1 MLTLDGIHVSYSGS
15 VALRGVD
22 ITLAA
27 GELVAVIGPNGA
39 GKSTLLRTIS
49 GLVRPKAGK
58 ITFEGADLG
67 TLKPDEI
74 VRRGIIHVPEGRM
87 VLARMSVRENLL
99 LGAYSRPRGEDHT
112 KVFGDVLAMFPR
124 LGERLD
130 QLAGT
135 LSGGEQQMLAIGR
148 GLMGRPRLLMLDEPS
163 LGLAPLIIKTIFDVI
178 RDLRQSG
185 LTILLVEQMAKQAL
199 GVADRAYV
207 METGHITLEGSGRE
221 LLDNPKVKA
230 AYLGTH

>member
-163 LGLAPLIIKTIFDVI
+163 LGLAPLIVTTIFGVLDEI
-178 RDLRQSG
+178 RRRG
-185 LTILLVEQMAKQAL
+185 ITVLLVEQNAERAL
-199 GVADRAYV
+199 SAADHAYV
-207 METGHITLEGSGRE
+207 LDLGSVSAHGIAAD
-221 LLDNPKVKA
+221 LLQDERVRS
-230 AYLGTH
+230 AYLGI

>member
-112 KVFGDVLAMFPR
+112 KVFG
-124 LGERLD
+124 
-130 QLAGT
+130 
-135 LSGGEQQMLAIGR
+135 EQQMLAIGR

-163 LGLAPLIIKTIFDVI
+163 LGLAPLIVTTIFGVLDEI
-178 RDLRQSG
+178 RRRG
-185 LTILLVEQMAKQAL
+185 ITVLLVEQNAERAL
-199 GVADRAYV
+199 SAADHAYV
-207 METGHITLEGSGRE
+207 LDLGSVSAHGIAAD
-221 LLDNPKVKA
+221 LLQDERVRS
-230 AYLGTH
+230 AYLGI